1 MRSTQTWRRWVEEC
15 SMNKEHLFEGVK
27 HAEITERLVW
37 LKLGE
42 RAGQ

>member
-1 MRSTQTWRRWVEEC
+1 MRSTQAWRRWAGEC

-27 HAEITERLVW
+27 HAEASEMSVW
-37 LKLGE
+37 LKLEE